1 MIGPNG
7 EKRPSDPVGAMV
19 RMMQVATKEAKETY
33 VDQAKVA
40 AGKARAA
47 KLTPERR
54 REIAMQGVEARR
66 KAANGAA

>member
-1 MIGPNG
+1 MP
-7 EKRPSDPVGAMV
+7 KRPRDMNQLAKRVV
-19 RMMQVATKEAKETY
+19 DIATGELPNDSFDEPTGRAK
-33 VDQAKVA
+33 
-40 AGKARAA
+40 GGHARAA